1 MEANKSITD
10 FISEIKID
18 RSNLEHI
25 AKTGKINGSLFLEIQ
40 DKMRAFAS
48 QELLCAI
55 PDYESNKTAEC
66 EIDIDI
72 LCGEITGDVWK
83 AKTLFESCDMIKPK
97 ISAYSNQQTSTLQ
110 KELEIK
116 TIEGQHHLGLLFKTE
131 SKVKELQKELD
142 ETKQKL
148 QESET
153 TKVIPLKSFLRKP
166 LRLKTGNAYY
176 EKELDEAI
184 KKYEA
189 QFKKKY

>member
-55 PDYESNKTAEC
+55 PDYESNKTAEAKKQ
-66 EIDIDI
+66 EIIS
-72 LCGEITGDVWK
+72 ITEATV
-83 AKTLFESCDMIKPK
+83 A
-97 ISAYSNQQTSTLQ
+97 AYSNAPVWYKQEIEKYMDTYAST
-110 KELEIK
+110 
-116 TIEGQHHLGLLFKTE
+116 
-131 SKVKELQKELD
+131 LQKELD

-148 QESET
+148 QESEMT
-153 TKVIPLKSFLRKP
+153 IMELKNE
-166 LRLKTGNAYY
+166 LKKRG
-176 EKELDEAI
+176 
-184 KKYEA
+184 
-189 QFKKKY
+189 KKKEKKNI

>member
-55 PDYESNKTAEC
+55 PDYESNKKDSEANKTAEELRKGFC
-66 EIDIDI
+66 KIKGWNFIEFEDSAEVQEY
-72 LCGEITGDVWK
+72 C
-83 AKTLFESCDMIKPK
+83 LFLESH
-97 ISAYSNQQTSTLQ
+97 TST
-110 KELEIK
+110 
-116 TIEGQHHLGLLFKTE
+116 
-131 SKVKELQKELD
+131 LQKELD

-148 QESET
+148 QESE
-153 TKVIPLKSFLRKP
+153 RE
-166 LRLKTGNAYY
+166 N
-176 EKELDEAI
+176 KELNEIWKNRFPDCSCNIHE
-184 KKYEA
+184 KRYCP
-189 QFKKKY
+189 QHSDGPDC